1 MNLANKI
8 ILKTSGPL
16 GEIGTEYFTL
26 ADDYITSKILQNGS
40 YQFEISKFFADQL
53 KNLDMSN
60 VTFIDAGAHFG
71 FITIQ
76 FLNLVKDKFN
86 RFRNILLIEANPSI
100 FGFLKENLSLFSKKL
115 PILFLNIALH
125 PFYDKIILHKSRL
138 NSGNTTYN
146 RRNIKFFNRMGKF
159 SIASKSLDFILND
172 FQGPIFLKLDIQGLD
187 LDSLYHLSEN
197 NWNKIHCIVFEWP
210 GIPPKSYL
218 VDFFISKFIG
228 FDVSNSHHIEPIPHK
243 FLHHHLN
250 FRYGA
255 DIDYFLSR
263 KKAY

>member
-115 PILFLNIALH
+115 PILF
-125 PFYDKIILHKSRL
+125 
-138 NSGNTTYN
+138 
-146 RRNIKFFNRMGKF
+146 
-159 SIASKSLDFILND
+159 
-172 FQGPIFLKLDIQGLD
+172 
-187 LDSLYHLSEN
+187 
-197 NWNKIHCIVFEWP
+197 
-210 GIPPKSYL
+210 
-218 VDFFISKFIG
+218 
-228 FDVSNSHHIEPIPHK
+228 
-243 FLHHHLN
+243 
-250 FRYGA
+250 
-255 DIDYFLSR
+255 
-263 KKAY
+263 